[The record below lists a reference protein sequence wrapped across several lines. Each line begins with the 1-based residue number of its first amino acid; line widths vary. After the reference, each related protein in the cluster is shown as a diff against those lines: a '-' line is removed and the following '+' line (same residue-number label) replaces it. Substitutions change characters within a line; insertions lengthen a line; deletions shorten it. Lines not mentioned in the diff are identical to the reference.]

1 MPESKRGSVFI
12 GALLILL
19 GAMLS
24 LFTFIPGLSIGRAWP
39 LIFLIL
45 AAGFFLPPFIWPQ
58 SRQGLSGLLI
68 PGSILAVLGF
78 IFLYCSL
85 TDDWPFWAFAW
96 ILIPFSVGLGLALA
110 ASVGGWSRVVFWVGI
125 WMLAISLAIFGLFA
139 SLFGS
144 PFIQVA
150 GATLVILA
158 GAGLVLKSF
167 R

>member
-12 GALLILL
+12 GTLLILL

-39 LIFLIL
+39 LIFFIL
-45 AAGFFLPPFIWPQ
+45 AAGFILPPFIWPQ

-68 PGSILAVLGF
+68 PGIILAVLGF

-85 TDDWPFWAFAW
+85 TDDWAFWAFAW
-96 ILIPFSVGLGLALA
+96 ILIPSSVGLGLVLA

-144 PFIQVA
+144 PLIQVA
-150 GATLVILA
+150 GAALVILA